1 MDESQSSEHKE
12 AYWRRVILKWVKC
25 ADLATSYD
33 SIDLDTCYT
42 NFRCKINVYCDVHES
57 TVAEFLRAQFPDFEL
72 ELNKENGIPK
82 CDAVY
87 VFSLMLYF
95 SCIRHPIPYFQNIGK
110 EFDVAYQQSMKAFL
124 NSFVS
129 KDGNQIVINRSF
141 LDKAFQNAKPF
152 ANVLNDESC
161 NRSVLSQQ
169 MITST
174 PIGKHEIKKPSPS
187 TPKSVALEWKL
198 KNLNALLEA
207 AQSENIS
214 QDREIERLLQHV
226 KELQEEKKMYQA
238 KINILQ
244 LNETCACGNDLTN
257 LPNPSSRITEQ
268 LQKQLESKDS
278 VIEQLQEELSKL
290 KESIST
296 EMERYM
302 TMKKQYGML
311 QEDNQ
316 RMKLAAEELKEEITM
331 KETCNQNLFE
341 IVKDLRRFI
350 SENHVQGAGLMESL
364 ESTFEFLDQSF
375 KNMASDDSQGY
386 DSENLASTVVDIK
399 LKEKEHELEAMTKKT
414 QELEHDL
421 QAMTEDLNR
430 QLERD
435 KTLIKDLSC
444 QMELQKQINL
454 ELSQKT
460 VELRQALAEAE
471 KDKSQLTE
479 DLEKNKASVKDLSS
493 QLAELDQKTAELQQA
508 LANTERGKLLLAD
521 DIEEFK
527 AKIKEL
533 QSQLEEKVRVQIELN
548 EKNIGLLQAL
558 AESEKGKSQLL
569 DDLGKEKS
577 KTADLN
583 RRLEQVEK
591 TKAFHE
597 QSYANVSDE
606 MVKQISALQLHL
618 DQEKEKSDE
627 INCQY
632 VQVRRQADDLDKQC
646 TKLMQKLAEDQNEIA
661 NLQQQL
667 AAKHA
672 KLNELCALHEEKEKS
687 ARQQADDLDKQC
699 TKLRQKLTE
708 GQNEIANLQQQ
719 LAAKDAKLNE
729 LCALHEEKEKSAR
742 QQADDL
748 DKQCTKLRQKLT
760 EGQNE
765 IANLQQQL
773 AAKHAKLNELCAL
786 HEEKEKSARQQAD
799 DLDKQ
804 CTKLRQKLTE
814 GQNEIANLQQQLAA
828 KHAKLNELCALHE
841 EKEKSARQ
849 QADDLDKQCT
859 KLRQKLAEDQ
869 NEIANLQQ
877 QLAAKDAKLNELRAL
892 HEEKEKSDEINCQY
906 VQVRRQADDLDK
918 QCTKLR
924 QKLTEGQNEIANLQ
938 QQLAAKDAKLNE
950 LCALHE
956 EKEKSAR
963 QQADDLD
970 KQCTKLRQKLTEGQ
984 NEIANLQ
991 QQLAAKDAK
1000 LNELCALHEEKEK
1013 SDEYVQ
1019 ARQQADDL
1027 DKQCTKLRQ
1036 KLAEDQNE
1044 IANLQQQLAAKDAKL
1059 NKLRALHEEKEKS
1072 ARQQAD
1078 DLDKQ
1083 CTKLMQKLAE
1093 DQNEIANLQ
1102 QQLAAKDAKL
1112 NELCALHE
1120 KEKSDE
1126 INCQYVQARQQ
1137 ADDLDKQCTK
1147 LRQKLAE
1154 DQHEI
1159 ANLQQQLAAK
1169 DAKLNELCALHE
1181 EKEKS
1186 DEYVQ
1191 ARRQADDLDEQCT
1204 KLMQKLAED
1213 QNEIAN
1219 LQQQLAAKDAKL
1231 NELCALHEEK
1241 EKSDEYVQ
1249 ARQQAD
1255 DLDKQC
1261 TKLRQKLAE
1270 DQNEIANLQ
1279 QQLAAKDAKL
1289 NELCALHEK
1298 EKSDEINCQYVQ
1310 ARQQADDL
1318 DKQCTKLRQK
1328 LAEDQHEIAN
1338 LQQQLAAK
1346 DAKLNE
1352 LCALH
1357 EEKVKQLEKSCKD
1370 GEIFAMKLFR
1380 ARHALTEKEEL
1391 WAQERSTMAKVME
1404 EKLRDARIEHDSKM
1418 AKMKDRMVELH
1429 KEGKT
1434 KLESDVQGLLLT
1446 VDGYKRK
1453 VENLEVRCAKLQQQL
1468 AEMNER
1474 NLEVRKENQLL
1485 QIRIKSMDEFGNDR
1499 KSVLLSSQANL
1510 RNNFKMEDE
1519 EGELFNNMYLADL
1532 KSGRC
1537 VSPGG
1542 PSTSNGGVNRF
1553 FELSQRN
1560 SMVLPHLRTNYVALE
1575 PDCDPPQD
1583 DTRENMSTTFDDSST
1598 GLISRRK
1605 VSGITSYKR
1614 PGPPTPSKRAGRLSL
1629 TGALSVNGGG
1639 EVQYKEVLR
1648 DANANVAV
1656 TSGGGGGAA
1665 TAGIVGSAAD
1675 SAARTRRTKT
1685 PGKFKQM
1692 ISSSS
1697 LLNNFQ
1703 RDEDNASTLPMG
1715 TAYQQRC
1722 VVDSTPQ
1729 AIPSNTLLR
1738 LNVVTNQKRL
1748 QRELLFDSNR
1758 CLSESVPPVNERT
1771 TVPLGTILECPLA
1784 KEEQEQVFAD
1794 CNALGGSI
1802 AVPPGTAIRTTT
1814 DSYSFS
1820 SSRTIPSTV
1829 LDMTAAASTT
1839 TTTVTD
1845 TSFQH
1850 PYGCSRYNILR
1861 KQELRREKRRQLYDR
1876 TRKLV
1881 PKGKHCAS
1889 VAISIGSPNVDVQHG
1904 KDGNVTTNQYEDASL
1919 YYGFTS
1925 VDMEDSAIPTVNYPL
1940 TLSTSNRAG
1949 TGTIPL
1955 FLLFAALIGMLA
1967 QLMLCLGDLD
1977 SNTLLRANGS

>member
-1059 NKLRALHEEKEKS
+1059 N
-1072 ARQQAD
+1072 
-1078 DLDKQ
+1078 
-1083 CTKLMQKLAE
+1083 
-1093 DQNEIANLQ
+1093 
-1102 QQLAAKDAKL
+1102 
-1112 NELCALHE
+1112 ELC
-1120 KEKSDE
+1120 
-1126 INCQYVQARQQ
+1126 
-1137 ADDLDKQCTK
+1137 T
-1147 LRQKLAE
+1147 
-1154 DQHEI
+1154 
-1159 ANLQQQLAAK
+1159 
-1169 DAKLNELCALHE
+1169 LHE

>member
-699 TKLRQKLTE
+699 TKLRQKL
-708 GQNEIANLQQQ
+708 
-719 LAAKDAKLNE
+719 
-729 LCALHEEKEKSAR
+729 
-742 QQADDL
+742 
-748 DKQCTKLRQKLT
+748 
-760 EGQNE
+760 
-765 IANLQQQL
+765 
-773 AAKHAKLNELCAL
+773 
-786 HEEKEKSARQQAD
+786 
-799 DLDKQ
+799 
-804 CTKLRQKLTE
+804 
-814 GQNEIANLQQQLAA
+814 
-828 KHAKLNELCALHE
+828 
-841 EKEKSARQ
+841 
-849 QADDLDKQCT
+849 
-859 KLRQKLAEDQ
+859 AEDQ

-877 QLAAKDAKLNELRAL
+877 QLAAKDAKLNELCTL
-892 HEEKEKSDEINCQY
+892 HEEKEKS
-906 VQVRRQADDLDK
+906 
-918 QCTKLR
+918 
-924 QKLTEGQNEIANLQ
+924 
-938 QQLAAKDAKLNE
+938 
-950 LCALHE
+950 
-956 EKEKSAR
+956 
-963 QQADDLD
+963 
-970 KQCTKLRQKLTEGQ
+970 
-984 NEIANLQ
+984 
-991 QQLAAKDAK
+991 
-1000 LNELCALHEEKEK
+1000 
-1013 SDEYVQ
+1013 

>member
-906 VQVRRQADDLDK
+906 VQARQQADDLDK

-924 QKLTEGQNEIANLQ
+924 QKLAEDQNEIANLQ

-950 LCALHE
+950 LCTLHE
-956 EKEKSAR
+956 EKEKS
-963 QQADDLD
+963 
-970 KQCTKLRQKLTEGQ
+970 
-984 NEIANLQ
+984 
-991 QQLAAKDAK
+991 
-1000 LNELCALHEEKEK
+1000 
-1013 SDEYVQ
+1013 

>member
-646 TKLMQKLAEDQNEIA
+646 TKL
-661 NLQQQL
+661 
-667 AAKHA
+667 
-672 KLNELCALHEEKEKS
+672 
-687 ARQQADDLDKQC
+687 
-699 TKLRQKLTE
+699 
-708 GQNEIANLQQQ
+708 
-719 LAAKDAKLNE
+719 
-729 LCALHEEKEKSAR
+729 
-742 QQADDL
+742 
-748 DKQCTKLRQKLT
+748 
-760 EGQNE
+760 
-765 IANLQQQL
+765 
-773 AAKHAKLNELCAL
+773 
-786 HEEKEKSARQQAD
+786 
-799 DLDKQ
+799 
-804 CTKLRQKLTE
+804 
-814 GQNEIANLQQQLAA
+814 
-828 KHAKLNELCALHE
+828 
-841 EKEKSARQ
+841 
-849 QADDLDKQCT
+849 
-859 KLRQKLAEDQ
+859 
-869 NEIANLQQ
+869 
-877 QLAAKDAKLNELRAL
+877 
-892 HEEKEKSDEINCQY
+892 
-906 VQVRRQADDLDK
+906 
-918 QCTKLR
+918 R

-1019 ARQQADDL
+1019 ARQQADDLDKQCTKLRQKLAEDQNEIANLQQQLAAKDAKLNELCTLHEEKEKSARQQADDL

>member
-1059 NKLRALHEEKEKS
+1059 NELCTLHEEKEKS

-1083 CTKLMQKLAE
+1083 CTKLRQKLAE
-1093 DQNEIANLQ
+1093 DQN
-1102 QQLAAKDAKL
+1102 
-1112 NELCALHE
+1112 
-1120 KEKSDE
+1120 
-1126 INCQYVQARQQ
+1126 
-1137 ADDLDKQCTK
+1137 
-1147 LRQKLAE
+1147 
-1154 DQHEI
+1154 EI

>member
-1 MDESQSSEHKE
+1 
-12 AYWRRVILKWVKC
+12 VKC

-527 AKIKEL
+527 AKVKEL

-646 TKLMQKLAEDQNEIA
+646 TKL
-661 NLQQQL
+661 
-667 AAKHA
+667 
-672 KLNELCALHEEKEKS
+672 
-687 ARQQADDLDKQC
+687 R
-699 TKLRQKLTE
+699 
-708 GQNEIANLQQQ
+708 
-719 LAAKDAKLNE
+719 
-729 LCALHEEKEKSAR
+729 
-742 QQADDL
+742 
-748 DKQCTKLRQKLT
+748 
-760 EGQNE
+760 
-765 IANLQQQL
+765 
-773 AAKHAKLNELCAL
+773 
-786 HEEKEKSARQQAD
+786 
-799 DLDKQ
+799 
-804 CTKLRQKLTE
+804 
-814 GQNEIANLQQQLAA
+814 
-828 KHAKLNELCALHE
+828 
-841 EKEKSARQ
+841 
-849 QADDLDKQCT
+849 
-859 KLRQKLAEDQ
+859 
-869 NEIANLQQ
+869 
-877 QLAAKDAKLNELRAL
+877 
-892 HEEKEKSDEINCQY
+892 
-906 VQVRRQADDLDK
+906 
-918 QCTKLR
+918 
-924 QKLTEGQNEIANLQ
+924 
-938 QQLAAKDAKLNE
+938 
-950 LCALHE
+950 
-956 EKEKSAR
+956 
-963 QQADDLD
+963 
-970 KQCTKLRQKLTEGQ
+970 
-984 NEIANLQ
+984 
-991 QQLAAKDAK
+991 
-1000 LNELCALHEEKEK
+1000 
-1013 SDEYVQ
+1013 
-1019 ARQQADDL
+1019 
-1027 DKQCTKLRQ
+1027 
-1036 KLAEDQNE
+1036 
-1044 IANLQQQLAAKDAKL
+1044 
-1059 NKLRALHEEKEKS
+1059 
-1072 ARQQAD
+1072 
-1078 DLDKQ
+1078 
-1083 CTKLMQKLAE
+1083 
-1093 DQNEIANLQ
+1093 
-1102 QQLAAKDAKL
+1102 
-1112 NELCALHE
+1112 
-1120 KEKSDE
+1120 
-1126 INCQYVQARQQ
+1126 
-1137 ADDLDKQCTK
+1137 
-1147 LRQKLAE
+1147 
-1154 DQHEI
+1154 
-1159 ANLQQQLAAK
+1159 
-1169 DAKLNELCALHE
+1169 
-1181 EKEKS
+1181 
-1186 DEYVQ
+1186 
-1191 ARRQADDLDEQCT
+1191 
-1204 KLMQKLAED
+1204 QKLAED

-1241 EKSDEYVQ
+1241 EKSARQYAVKG
-1249 ARQQAD
+1249 RQQAD
-1255 DLDKQC
+1255 DLDKQ
-1261 TKLRQKLAE
+1261 
-1270 DQNEIANLQ
+1270 
-1279 QQLAAKDAKL
+1279 
-1289 NELCALHEK
+1289 
-1298 EKSDEINCQYVQ
+1298 S
-1310 ARQQADDL
+1310 
-1318 DKQCTKLRQK
+1318 
-1328 LAEDQHEIAN
+1328 
-1338 LQQQLAAK
+1338 K

-1453 VENLEVRCAKLQQQL
+1453 VCVENLEVRCAKLQQQL

-1499 KSVLLSSQANL
+1499 KSVLLPSQANL

-1537 VSPGG
+1537 VSPG

-1656 TSGGGGGAA
+1656 TSGGGGAA
-1665 TAGIVGSAAD
+1665 AAAGIVGSAAD

-1703 RDEDNASTLPMG
+1703 RDE
-1715 TAYQQRC
+1715 
-1722 VVDSTPQ
+1722 
-1729 AIPSNTLLR
+1729 
-1738 LNVVTNQKRL
+1738 
-1748 QRELLFDSNR
+1748 
-1758 CLSESVPPVNERT
+1758 VNKQT
-1771 TVPLGTILECPLA
+1771 
-1784 KEEQEQVFAD
+1784 F
-1794 CNALGGSI
+1794 
-1802 AVPPGTAIRTTT
+1802 
-1814 DSYSFS
+1814 F
-1820 SSRTIPSTV
+1820 
-1829 LDMTAAASTT
+1829 
-1839 TTTVTD
+1839 
-1845 TSFQH
+1845 
-1850 PYGCSRYNILR
+1850 PYYI
-1861 KQELRREKRRQLYDR
+1861 
-1876 TRKLV
+1876 
-1881 PKGKHCAS
+1881 
-1889 VAISIGSPNVDVQHG
+1889 
-1904 KDGNVTTNQYEDASL
+1904 
-1919 YYGFTS
+1919 
-1925 VDMEDSAIPTVNYPL
+1925 
-1940 TLSTSNRAG
+1940 
-1949 TGTIPL
+1949 
-1955 FLLFAALIGMLA
+1955 
-1967 QLMLCLGDLD
+1967 
-1977 SNTLLRANGS
+1977 

>member
-1013 SDEYVQ
+1013 SDE
-1019 ARQQADDL
+1019 
-1027 DKQCTKLRQ
+1027 
-1036 KLAEDQNE
+1036 
-1044 IANLQQQLAAKDAKL
+1044 
-1059 NKLRALHEEKEKS
+1059 
-1072 ARQQAD
+1072 
-1078 DLDKQ
+1078 
-1083 CTKLMQKLAE
+1083 
-1093 DQNEIANLQ
+1093 
-1102 QQLAAKDAKL
+1102 
-1112 NELCALHE
+1112 
-1120 KEKSDE
+1120 

>member
-667 AAKHA
+667 AAK
-672 KLNELCALHEEKEKS
+672 
-687 ARQQADDLDKQC
+687 
-699 TKLRQKLTE
+699 
-708 GQNEIANLQQQ
+708 
-719 LAAKDAKLNE
+719 
-729 LCALHEEKEKSAR
+729 
-742 QQADDL
+742 
-748 DKQCTKLRQKLT
+748 
-760 EGQNE
+760 
-765 IANLQQQL
+765 
-773 AAKHAKLNELCAL
+773 
-786 HEEKEKSARQQAD
+786 
-799 DLDKQ
+799 
-804 CTKLRQKLTE
+804 
-814 GQNEIANLQQQLAA
+814 
-828 KHAKLNELCALHE
+828 
-841 EKEKSARQ
+841 
-849 QADDLDKQCT
+849 
-859 KLRQKLAEDQ
+859 
-869 NEIANLQQ
+869 
-877 QLAAKDAKLNELRAL
+877 DAKLNELRAL

-1019 ARQQADDL
+1019 ARQQADDLDKQCTKLRQKLAEDQNEIANLQQQLAAKDAKLNELCTLHEEKEKSARQQADDL

>member
-1059 NKLRALHEEKEKS
+1059 NELCTLHEEKEKS
-1072 ARQQAD
+1072 
-1078 DLDKQ
+1078 
-1083 CTKLMQKLAE
+1083 
-1093 DQNEIANLQ
+1093 
-1102 QQLAAKDAKL
+1102 
-1112 NELCALHE
+1112 
-1120 KEKSDE
+1120 
-1126 INCQYVQARQQ
+1126 ARQQ

>member
-729 LCALHEEKEKSAR
+729 LCALHE
-742 QQADDL
+742 
-748 DKQCTKLRQKLT
+748 
-760 EGQNE
+760 
-765 IANLQQQL
+765 
-773 AAKHAKLNELCAL
+773 
-786 HEEKEKSARQQAD
+786 
-799 DLDKQ
+799 
-804 CTKLRQKLTE
+804 
-814 GQNEIANLQQQLAA
+814 
-828 KHAKLNELCALHE
+828 
-841 EKEKSARQ
+841 
-849 QADDLDKQCT
+849 
-859 KLRQKLAEDQ
+859 
-869 NEIANLQQ
+869 
-877 QLAAKDAKLNELRAL
+877 
-892 HEEKEKSDEINCQY
+892 KEKSDEINCQY

-1019 ARQQADDL
+1019 ARQQADDLDKQCTKLRQKLAEDQNEIANLQQQLAAKDAKLNELCTLHEEKEKSARQQADDL

>member
-773 AAKHAKLNELCAL
+773 AAKDAKLNELCAL
-786 HEEKEKSARQQAD
+786 HEEKEKSDEYVQ
-799 DLDKQ
+799 
-804 CTKLRQKLTE
+804 
-814 GQNEIANLQQQLAA
+814 
-828 KHAKLNELCALHE
+828 
-841 EKEKSARQ
+841 ARQ

-877 QLAAKDAKLNELRAL
+877 QLAAKDAKLNELCTL
-892 HEEKEKSDEINCQY
+892 HEEKEKS
-906 VQVRRQADDLDK
+906 
-918 QCTKLR
+918 
-924 QKLTEGQNEIANLQ
+924 
-938 QQLAAKDAKLNE
+938 
-950 LCALHE
+950 
-956 EKEKSAR
+956 
-963 QQADDLD
+963 
-970 KQCTKLRQKLTEGQ
+970 
-984 NEIANLQ
+984 
-991 QQLAAKDAK
+991 
-1000 LNELCALHEEKEK
+1000 
-1013 SDEYVQ
+1013 